1 MVRDADSD
9 TRSGR
14 TVHTNEPPI
23 PSRKPRR
30 TRRRW
35 VLAALAL
42 SISCSLSVILV
53 EGILR
58 LADPIGLNY
67 EGETLAYF
75 TAAID
80 YEWQSLQPSSQGAL
94 PEGLDLDARLFAHK
108 PDLDVSIGSFSLR
121 TNSLRCRGP
130 EISEAKPDDVFRIV
144 VLGDS
149 VAFGWGVDDEVTF
162 VRRLE
167 REWNAAG
174 HRQRLEVI
182 NTGHPKYD
190 SNQEAAMLRQL
201 GLKLQ
206 PDLVLLVYVTNDLA
220 EPTRDLIETLLTGA
234 VSHADEQVVIPDD
247 AWSSLE
253 KMLQPLLP
261 ATAKLLGART
271 NLNRRVSQL
280 FPDGESYAPELF
292 GAGPRGWQRS
302 QASLLDIQGMC
313 KQADVPFVLF
323 DHTLPRVE
331 SLRSFCEQ
339 QGIDYEPFWFDEQDL
354 ALGIT
359 NSWLDSHANARGH
372 DLLLGRLRAALEKRR
387 LLPRD

>member
-1 MVRDADSD
+1 M
-9 TRSGR
+9 
-14 TVHTNEPPI
+14 
-23 PSRKPRR
+23 
-30 TRRRW
+30 
-35 VLAALAL
+35 AALAL
-42 SISCSLSVILV
+42 FISFCLSVILV
-53 EGILR
+53 EGTLR
-58 LADPIGLNY
+58 LFDPIGLNY

-75 TAAID
+75 TMAID
-80 YEWQSLQPSSQGAL
+80 YEWQSLPPAPPQTV
-94 PEGLDLDARLFAHK
+94 PEGLDLDGRLFAHK

-130 EISEAKPDDVFRIV
+130 KITEAKPDDVFRVV

-162 VRRLE
+162 LRRLE

-182 NTGHPKYD
+182 NTAHPKYD

-206 PDLVLLVYVTNDLA
+206 PDLVLLVYVTNDMA
-220 EPTRDLIETLLTGA
+220 EPTRDLIETLLTGV

-261 ATAKLLGART
+261 ATAKLFGART
-271 NLNRRVSQL
+271 DLNLRVNQHIAE
-280 FPDGESYAPELF
+280 GERYAPERF

-302 QASLLDIQGMC
+302 QAALLDIKTMC
-313 KQADVPFVLF
+313 KQADIPFVLF
-323 DHTLPRVE
+323 DHTLPRAE
-331 SLRSFCEQ
+331 SLRTFCEQ
-339 QGIDYEPFWFDEQDL
+339 QGIDYEPFWWDEQDL

-372 DLLLGRLRAALEKRR
+372 DLMLDRLRAALEKRD